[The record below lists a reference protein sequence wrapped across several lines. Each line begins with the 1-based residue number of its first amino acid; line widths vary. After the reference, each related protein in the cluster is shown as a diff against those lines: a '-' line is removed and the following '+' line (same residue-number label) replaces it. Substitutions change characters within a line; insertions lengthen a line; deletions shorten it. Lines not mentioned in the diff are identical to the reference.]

1 MYFFVYKL
9 KLYIKILRIKDY
21 ATQFNYYNNQI
32 TLTVYDEKTNLVGI
46 IHCDDPVCVERAKY
60 PSIGCCA

>member
-1 MYFFVYKL
+1 ML
-9 KLYIKILRIKDY
+9 KDKKDY